1 MSYGLR
7 IANDELVLRSAVMED
22 AAQLGKWWRDGDVMA
37 HAGFPNGFDI
47 EDEDIAAQIER
58 GDGRL
63 IVEISGKPV
72 GEMSYRDIGE
82 NAAEIGIKICD
93 KTARGKGY
101 GTKFLQMLIGW
112 LFDNGFE
119 RIALDTNVKN
129 IVAQR
134 TYEGLGFKKVRTNID
149 AWKDQLGVLQSSID
163 YELIKR

>member
-1 MSYGLR
+1 
-7 IANDELVLRSAVMED
+7 
-22 AAQLGKWWRDGDVMA
+22 
-37 HAGFPNGFDI
+37 
-47 EDEDIAAQIER
+47 
-58 GDGRL
+58 
-63 IVEISGKPV
+63 
-72 GEMSYRDIGE
+72 
-82 NAAEIGIKICD
+82 
-93 KTARGKGY
+93 
-101 GTKFLQMLIGW
+101 MLIGW